1 MKIKNKS
8 LSEKSKKWLKRHLN
22 DEFVKKSKEE
32 KYRSRAA
39 YKLIEID
46 KKFNLLQSC
55 KSAVDLGAAPGS
67 WTELL
72 IEKLTK
78 PNQIIAI
85 DLLDI
90 KPLEN
95 VKIFK
100 DDFNSEK
107 FRNYLDENGP
117 FDLFL
122 SDASPNLTGNKSAD
136 FLQSLELLESIFEI
150 ALKDLSV
157 GGNFVA
163 KYFRSGDIKALIVN
177 AKKNFEKVT
186 SFKPDS
192 SRKES
197 SEIYLVCLK
206 KKRQLIDK

>member
-8 LSEKSKKWLKRHLN
+8 LSEKSKKWLKRHLK
-22 DEFVKKSKEE
+22 DEFVKRSKEE

-46 KKFNLLQSC
+46 KKFNLLKSC

-72 IEKLTK
+72 TEKLTK

-90 KPLEN
+90 NPLEN

-122 SDASPNLTGNKSAD
+122 SDVSPNLTGNKSAD
-136 FLQSLELLESIFEI
+136 FLQSLELLESTFEI
-150 ALKDLSV
+150 ALKNLVV
-157 GGNFVA
+157 GGNFVS